1 MGKLYILGISG
12 SLRAGSFN
20 RMALSLAGE
29 LMPENMVLEVEEWR
43 EFPIYDEDTQA
54 SGIPPAVQTFADRV
68 RHSDAVLFATPEYNF
83 SLPGGLK
90 NAIDWV
96 SRIDSQ
102 PFAEKPVALLS
113 ASAGPLGG
121 ARVQYDLR
129 RVMMSLNAMMMGR
142 PEVFIGSAQ
151 TKFDLGGGCCT
162 DDATRGFVAAQMVA
176 FERWIRYVKAGQ
188 R

>member
-1 MGKLYILGISG
+1 MGKLYILGICG

-20 RMALSLAGE
+20 RLALSLAGE

-68 RHSDAVLFATPEYNF
+68 RHSDAVLFAIPEYNF

-129 RVMMSLNAMMMGR
+129 RVMMSLNAMVMGR

-151 TKFDLGGGCCT
+151 TKFDLGGCCT
-162 DDATRGFVAAQMVA
+162 DNATREFVAAQMVA
-176 FERWIRYVKAGQ
+176 FERWIRHVKAGQ